1 MLTLM
6 ILSVISPIRIFLC
19 YKKYMALK
27 LSFISAKLWK
37 MLIQRTSVRS
47 SMLLVESVQFVKTLT
62 QYQPNIYIN
71 LLLFF
76 NIFSSFDIYIG
87 HSYSPLLIDMLF
99 RLIILE
105 FSTRSGY
112 WVQLL
117 LQKCYI
123 FMVAI
128 IITARLQ

>member
-76 NIFSSFDIYIG
+76 NMFSSFDIYIG

-128 IITARLQ
+128 IITVRLQ